1 MPSLK
6 KIFITCILLYVTAQV
21 VFFHRIEQP
30 PDLSFDEFF
39 YVPAARQFL
48 VHGENENWSQPPL
61 GKLLIASGMA
71 IVGDRPAGWRLMS
84 SVFGSLTLIS
94 IYLLCLS
101 LFRKQ
106 KPALFAALLTLFNQL
121 LYVQARIATLDVFM
135 FAFSAFAITSFSYA
149 IRDSALWSSIS
160 KRNHLITLAGAF
172 FGLACACKWFATV
185 PWFACLLL
193 LFFWSLKDGI
203 QRWARPLLL
212 MSAIPLLFYFL
223 SYLPLVGMQ
232 HPYYAPSLKAGDT
245 QITLAEKTRA
255 VIPPTVDDARP
266 GWRTYPANFP
276 FHDWTYEF
284 FEFLSLQP
292 KMLRTQLGV
301 TDKHHP
307 YLSSWYSWPLML
319 RPIWYHYDQKQ
330 LRGVALLGNP
340 VVMWLGLF
348 SVAFCAIFAIKEQ
361 LFSSIFI
368 FGFYSIFLLSWG
380 LIPRQNTYYYYY
392 YPAGMMLGP
401 AISFVFH
408 RIRIQPFF
416 AHLLQFGL
424 LLATIVSFIFFFPV
438 LSSTAMS
445 DSQLN
450 KRLWLNSWR

>member
-1 MPSLK
+1 
-6 KIFITCILLYVTAQV
+6 
-21 VFFHRIEQP
+21 
-30 PDLSFDEFF
+30 
-39 YVPAARQFL
+39 
-48 VHGENENWSQPPL
+48 
-61 GKLLIASGMA
+61 
-71 IVGDRPAGWRLMS
+71 
-84 SVFGSLTLIS
+84 
-94 IYLLCLS
+94 
-101 LFRKQ
+101 
-106 KPALFAALLTLFNQL
+106 
-121 LYVQARIATLDVFM
+121 
-135 FAFSAFAITSFSYA
+135 
-149 IRDSALWSSIS
+149 
-160 KRNHLITLAGAF
+160 
-172 FGLACACKWFATV
+172 
-185 PWFACLLL
+185 
-193 LFFWSLKDGI
+193 
-203 QRWARPLLL
+203 
-212 MSAIPLLFYFL
+212 
-223 SYLPLVGMQ
+223 
-232 HPYYAPSLKAGDT
+232 
-245 QITLAEKTRA
+245 
-255 VIPPTVDDARP
+255 
-266 GWRTYPANFP
+266 
-276 FHDWTYEF
+276 
-284 FEFLSLQP
+284 
-292 KMLRTQLGV
+292 MLRTQLGV

-401 AISFVFH
+401 AISFAFN
-408 RIRIQPFF
+408 RIRIRPFF
-416 AHLLQFGL
+416 VHLLQLGL